1 MRREL
6 EGRPLIWLALA
17 LMGGMAAHFYPVYAF
32 VGLGCLLVDRRAG
45 LWAIG
50 LGFAI
55 LGVILGPR
63 QPTLIVERGD
73 FGGAVSVVSAPR
85 PNRNGEG
92 AIVVAGGQR
101 LVMYYGADQPVSYG
115 DTLLV
120 KGRIQPLSPKGRE
133 YWRHQ
138 SVSGVL
144 MVSDPVT
151 RYAKGPPIFE
161 WGQKIRRSFVAYTKE
176 TLQPRARAIVQ
187 SVCFNHDAELS
198 LEDRETLAK
207 SGIIHIIST
216 SGMHVILVAG
226 FLSLLLSH
234 APVPRWF
241 QVGLLILV
249 LIIYGAAASF
259 RPPMLRSI
267 IMAGLWQ
274 SAYLTKHEADGLSS
288 TAASAIITLIC
299 IPTAVFDIGFLLS
312 FAAISA
318 LVMWPPPII
327 PSVTTAL
334 QYLTFRA
341 KQSAF
346 ASAVAS
352 LATIPLLSMAFRQF
366 SIVGVV
372 ANLIV
377 APFIPIIVCGSILA
391 WLAGGSFGELV
402 MKGLVGPLALFCSG
416 VATLIG
422 NLPFAAIQTP
432 PIPAW
437 AVICAYVF
445 AAMLWRPF
453 KRPANDVAT

>member
-1 MRREL
+1 
-6 EGRPLIWLALA
+6 
-17 LMGGMAAHFYPVYAF
+17 MGGMASHFYPVYAF

-50 LGFAI
+50 LGLAI

-63 QPTLIVERGD
+63 QPTLITERGE
-73 FGGAVSVVSAPR
+73 FGGAVNVVAAPR

-92 AIVVAGGQR
+92 AIVMAGGQR
-101 LVMYYGADQPVSYG
+101 LVMYYDANQPVSYG

-120 KGRIQPLSPKGRE
+120 KGRLQPLSAKGRE

-144 MVSDPVT
+144 TVSDPIT

-161 WGQKIRRSFVAYTKE
+161 WGQKIRRSFVAYTQE
-176 TLQPRARAIVQ
+176 TLQPRARSIVQ

-198 LEDRETLAK
+198 LADREALAR

-226 FLSLLLSH
+226 FLSFLLSF

-249 LIIYGAAASF
+249 LLIYGAAASF

-274 SAYLTKHEADGLSS
+274 SAYLTKREADGLSA
-288 TAASAIITLIC
+288 TAASAIVTLIC

-318 LVMWPPPII
+318 LVMWPSAIAI
-327 PSVTTAL
+327 NVTSAL
-334 QYLTFRA
+334 QLVLLRA

-366 SIVGVV
+366 SIIGVV

-377 APFIPIIVCGSILA
+377 APFIPLLVCGSIFA
-391 WLAGGSFGELV
+391 WLVGGFVGELV
-402 MKGLVGPLALFCSG
+402 MKGLVEPLALFCSG
-416 VATLIG
+416 VATFIG

-437 AVICAYVF
+437 AVLCSYVF
-445 AAMLWRPF
+445 AAMLWRPV
-453 KRPANDVAT
+453 KRPVTDVAT

>member
-17 LMGGMAAHFYPVYAF
+17 FMGGMASHFYPVYAF
-32 VGLGCLLVDRRAG
+32 VGFGCLLVDRRAG

-50 LGFAI
+50 LGLAI

-63 QPTLIVERGD
+63 QPTLITERGE
-73 FGGAVSVVSAPR
+73 FGGAVNVVSAPR

-92 AIVVAGGQR
+92 AIVMAGGQR
-101 LVMYYGADQPVSYG
+101 LVMYYDASQPVSYG

-120 KGRIQPLSPKGRE
+120 KGRLQPLTPKGRE

-144 MVSDPVT
+144 TVSDPIT

-161 WGQKIRRSFVAYTKE
+161 WGQKIRRSFVAYTQK

-198 LEDRETLAK
+198 LADREALAR

-226 FLSLLLSH
+226 FLSFLLSL
-234 APVPRWF
+234 APVPRWV

-249 LIIYGAAASF
+249 LLIYGAAASF

-267 IMAGLWQ
+267 IMAALWQ
-274 SAYLTKHEADGLSS
+274 SAYLTKREADGLSA
-288 TAASAIITLIC
+288 TAASAIITLVF
-299 IPTAVFDIGFLLS
+299 IPSAVFDIGFLLS

-318 LVMWPPPII
+318 LVMWAPATTQV
-327 PSVTTAL
+327 VTTAL
-334 QYLTFRA
+334 QVVVLRA

-346 ASAVAS
+346 ASAVAT

-366 SIVGVV
+366 SIIGVV

-377 APFIPIIVCGSILA
+377 APFIPLLVCGSIFA
-391 WLAGGSFGELV
+391 WLIGGFIGELV
-402 MKGLVGPLALFCSG
+402 MKGLVEPLALFCSG
-416 VATLIG
+416 VATAIG
-422 NLPFAAIQTP
+422 NLPFATVQTP

-437 AVICAYVF
+437 AVICSYVF
-445 AAMLWRPF
+445 AAMLWRPV
-453 KRPANDVAT
+453 KRPATDAAS